1 MTKELDEAEKSPSSP
16 KKKSVDALDD
26 GSSDRKHKLLAVDR
40 KSHKELVGL
49 FYSLNQVSSYLT
61 KTVFQVLSDYCF
73 SLYKG
78 IPSSYYFTI
87 SKTLL
92 PFWDNFW
99 RAKGRM
105 LLLSKTLKLVSKII
119 CYSC

>member
-1 MTKELDEAEKSPSSP
+1 MLRLESYLLSRTEISHSCNCNFQVHFKHPNFENHEVRCKSIETAKLWLEEFVETKELDEAEKSPSSP

-61 KTVFQVLSDYCF
+61 KTVLSSF
-73 SLYKG
+73 E
-78 IPSSYYFTI
+78 
-87 SKTLL
+87 
-92 PFWDNFW
+92 
-99 RAKGRM
+99 
-105 LLLSKTLKLVSKII
+105 
-119 CYSC
+119 